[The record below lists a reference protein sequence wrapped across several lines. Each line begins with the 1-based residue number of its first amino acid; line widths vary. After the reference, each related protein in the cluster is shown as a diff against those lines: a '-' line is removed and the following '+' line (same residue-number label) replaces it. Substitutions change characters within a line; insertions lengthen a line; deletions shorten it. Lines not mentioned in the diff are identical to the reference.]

1 MAVITMRMDF
11 KRKDEIIMS
20 VSMYRAMS
28 SAYMDAIARRP
39 VGAYMIIRTHVKF
52 IEKIALGLH
61 RSAL

>member
-1 MAVITMRMDF
+1 MQMDF
-11 KRKDEIIMS
+11 KKKDETIFS
-20 VSMYRAMS
+20 VKIYGAMS
-28 SAYMDAIARRP
+28 NAYMDAIARRP